1 MKKETLY
8 LQWYD
13 SLHIEKDEEAP
24 VANQTSAAEIVGDA
38 TGVNKGSERVD
49 ENRVVETSSNGK
61 EVNEI
66 EVNENIGVNESR
78 GEQGNEREVNEKVNE
93 GNIEV
98 NEEVSEN
105 IVRVQESK
113 KLDGGKVDGEDR
125 VTVMWTS
132 WRKWKRIL

>member
-78 GEQGNEREVNEKVNE
+78 GEQGNEREVNE
-93 GNIEV
+93 GNIGV